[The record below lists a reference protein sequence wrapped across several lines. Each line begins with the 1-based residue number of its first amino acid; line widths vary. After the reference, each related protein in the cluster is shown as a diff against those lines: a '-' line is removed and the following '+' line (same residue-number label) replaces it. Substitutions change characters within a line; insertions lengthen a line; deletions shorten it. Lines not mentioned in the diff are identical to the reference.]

1 VQGYGAGTVTAFNR
15 VYGKGASS
23 HTIEFAEF
31 GSCKIKLQRKTNRDP
46 DKVPWLIGMLAAV
59 AAPQVVPPSSTSAS
73 LYLPLA
79 ANHSIA

>member
-1 VQGYGAGTVTAFNR
+1 MKHGSGDALVGCRLYVQGYGAGTVTAFNR

-46 DKVPWLIGMLAAV
+46 DKLPWLIYTGAF
-59 AAPQVVPPSSTSAS
+59 PYNP
-73 LYLPLA
+73 
-79 ANHSIA
+79 